1 MNKLKKAV
9 FGVAVATGVMFS
21 SMAPAW
27 AVTPSY
33 EVCLAMQEK
42 CHETGNCNTFL
53 RLCYYAYGLE

>member
-1 MNKLKKAV
+1 MNKLKKTIFAA
-9 FGVAVATGVMFS
+9 AVATGVMLS

-27 AVTPSY
+27 ATPSY
-33 EVCLAMQEK
+33 EVCLAMQEG